1 MNAPADPPT
10 RRRRY
15 DPVMPYVRRF
25 VGRHGQ
31 EWFQARFFFDRFV
44 NSVNLGFYP
53 TAGRANKAALAFLA
67 AWTWD
72 VADYPATIAELARR
86 GLIRPVLPK
95 WVRRAPRGGF
105 LARARR
111 GGRPVQ
117 LRRHF
122 DSPDAAFFAMLQ
134 RLQ

>member
-1 MNAPADPPT
+1 MIAPAESLKK
-10 RRRRY
+10 RRRY
-15 DPVMPYVRRF
+15 NPVMLYVRRF
-25 VGRHGQ
+25 VGKGGQ
-31 EWFQARFFFDRFV
+31 EWYQARFFLDKLV
-44 NSVNLGFYP
+44 GSINLGFSP

-72 VADYPATIAELARR
+72 VSDYPATISDLARR
-86 GLIRPVLPK
+86 GLIRAVLPK

-111 GGRPVQ
+111 SGVVVQ
-117 LRRHF
+117 LGERF
-122 DSPDAAFFAMLQ
+122 DSPAAPFFAMLR